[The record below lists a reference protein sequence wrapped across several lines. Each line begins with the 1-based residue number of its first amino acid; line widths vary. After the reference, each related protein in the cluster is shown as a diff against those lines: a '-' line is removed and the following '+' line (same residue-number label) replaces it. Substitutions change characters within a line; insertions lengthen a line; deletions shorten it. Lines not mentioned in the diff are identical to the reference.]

1 MSALKAFFFIALLAI
16 YASCQ
21 SIYENKNYQDVM
33 TNARHAYEKYL
44 KRGNEHKENI
54 HDKIPSSLLMDSTG
68 KDVRARAAQLL
79 TNDGVGAPVDWR
91 FDVSDKCL
99 NHTEM
104 VLEALVSGE
113 MWALQSK
120 SMSCFTMLSL
130 CL

>member
-1 MSALKAFFFIALLAI
+1 
-16 YASCQ
+16 
-21 SIYENKNYQDVM
+21 M
-33 TNARHAYEKYL
+33 TNATHAYEKYL
-44 KRGNEHKENI
+44 KRGNEHDENI
-54 HDKIPSSLLMDSTG
+54 HEKIPASLLMDSTR

-120 SMSCFTMLSL
+120 SMSFLLCFHYVYDAKHQLKRIQLSPYFTHTSL
-130 CL
+130 CMRL